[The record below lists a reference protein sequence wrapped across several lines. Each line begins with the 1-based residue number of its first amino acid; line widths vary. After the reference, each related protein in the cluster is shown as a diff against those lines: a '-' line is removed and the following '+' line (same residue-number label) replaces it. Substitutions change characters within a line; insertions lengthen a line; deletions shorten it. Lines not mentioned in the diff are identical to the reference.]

1 MTKAK
6 NNQAKAYFS
15 YKNDDVELVEL
26 AQFIRDTT
34 DYRVEREWYVFF
46 NKMTG
51 EYVDYNEKVIQQVI
65 KFDDTG
71 ETEIIIPY
79 KIRNPDLI
87 LIDKKTGKL
96 KLVIE
101 IDGSVHDKKSFDTEE
116 RNNEY
121 NFANV
126 PLLVIN
132 KLEIETT
139 IFDLVHKR
147 IKERLG

>member
-15 YKNDDVELVEL
+15 YKNDEVELVEI

-34 DYRVEREWYVFF
+34 DYRVEREWHIIFD
-46 NKMTG
+46 KMTG
-51 EYVDYNEKVIQQVI
+51 RYLMYRKTSDRN
-65 KFDDTG
+65 
-71 ETEIIIPY
+71 PHRHS
-79 KIRNPDLI
+79 RNPDI
-87 LIDKKTGKL
+87 IIIDKKTNKL
-96 KLVIE
+96 LLVIE
-101 IDGSVHDKKSFDTEE
+101 IDGGVHDTRFSDTEE

-121 NFANV
+121 EFANV
-126 PLLVIN
+126 PLLVIS

>member
-1 MTKAK
+1 MKK
-6 NNQAKAYFS
+6 NNQAKSYFS

-71 ETEIIIPY
+71 EIETIIPY

-101 IDGSVHDKKSFDTEE
+101 IDGGVHDKHLFDTQE

-121 NFANV
+121 KFANV

-147 IKERLG
+147 IKERFG